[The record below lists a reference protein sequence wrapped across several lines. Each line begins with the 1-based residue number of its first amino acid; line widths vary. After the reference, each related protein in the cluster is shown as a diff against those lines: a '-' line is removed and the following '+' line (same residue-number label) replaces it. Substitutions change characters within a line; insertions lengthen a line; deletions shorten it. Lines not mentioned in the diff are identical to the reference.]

1 MNAKPCIIQG
11 SDHIIGYACQ
21 CGSFFSAKQWPEDS
35 LRMATNCCG
44 CSDCG
49 GKVFRYGKCKQC
61 RDIADAR
68 IRSDLDEKERQREA
82 DAPRVLWQDYGGYLW
97 VSDTCCT
104 DDLLHAQEEIVN
116 DDAELP
122 TELWEAVSF
131 DLQIS
136 AEDIVENALQQH
148 HEDAEVGDEMITEL
162 QGFLDGWC
170 KRTGIASFEQGKR
183 RVVLPE
189 WRKR

>member
-1 MNAKPCIIQG
+1 MNAKPCVIQG
-11 SDHIIGYACQ
+11 SEHVIGYACQ
-21 CGSFFSAKQWPEDS
+21 CGSFYSAKQLPEDS
-35 LRMATNCCG
+35 LKMATNCCG
-44 CSDCG
+44 CPDCG
-49 GKVFRYGKCKQC
+49 SKVFRSGRCDSC
-61 RDIADAR
+61 EAAADERRR
-68 IRSDLDEKERQREA
+68 IDYLAKEREQEA
-82 DAPRVLWQDYGGYLW
+82 NAPRVLWQDYGGHLW

-104 DDLLHAQEEIVN
+104 DDLLHAQEELED

-148 HEDAEVGDEMITEL
+148 HEDAEVSGEMITEL
-162 QGFLDGWC
+162 QTFLDDWC
-170 KRTGIASFEQGKR
+170 KRTGVASFEQGKR

-189 WRKR
+189 WRER